1 MINII
6 TPPMSP
12 LFEIHEN
19 IHNTRHFEVL
29 SNENSRTVNNGL
41 KSICYRASS
50 LLAKLPTKLKK

>member
-1 MINII
+1 
-6 TPPMSP
+6 MSP

-19 IHNTRHFEVL
+19 VHNTRHFEVL